1 MGKKDEDKRESE
13 RVAFYSKITL
23 RVRDADHF
31 MERFAGNVSETG
43 VFIQTKDP
51 RPVGTI
57 VTLSTQLKTG
67 EHLFAATSVVKWTRD
82 SGEEQKGLMPG
93 MGLKF
98 LEIHPRDRE
107 WLKEVIEKNQE
118 AEDDIEVEVSDPLA
132 D

>member
-1 MGKKDEDKRESE
+1 MAKKGEEKRDSD
-13 RVAFYSKITL
+13 RVAFYSKITI

-31 MERFAGNVSETG
+31 VERFAGNISDSG
-43 VFIQTKDP
+43 VFIQTRDP

-57 VTLSTQLKTG
+57 VTLSTQLKSG

-107 WLKEVIEKNQE
+107 WLQEVLEKNQA